1 MTLLVNVPQIAGL
14 GRNGT
19 TEAPRGPGRGHRY
32 GKLAGVDWRIR
43 RYRPSDEEAIV
54 ELSLRAWAPVFAS
67 LEEVLGVE
75 IFRRL
80 HPDWRVDQGKAVR
93 TVLLGPATEIWVAD
107 AETGPTGFVA
117 VTLDAESLIGEVH
130 MLAVD
135 PETQDQGVGTAL
147 TELATDWLRTS
158 GMRIAM
164 IDTGGDPG
172 HAPARR
178 VYEKANY
185 ALLPVARYFKAL

>member
-1 MTLLVNVPQIAGL
+1 M
-14 GRNGT
+14 
-19 TEAPRGPGRGHRY
+19 
-32 GKLAGVDWRIR
+32 
-43 RYRPSDEEAIV
+43 
-54 ELSLRAWAPVFAS
+54 LSLRAWAPVFAS

-93 TVLLGPATEIWVAD
+93 AVLVDPAMHIWVAEIQD
-107 AETGPTGFVA
+107 EAGPTGFVA
-117 VTLDAESLIGEVH
+117 AKLNANSLIREVY

-135 PETQDQGVGTAL
+135 PGTQNLGVGSAL
-147 TELATDWLRTS
+147 TETATDWLRTS
-158 GMRIAM
+158 GMRVVM

-172 HAPARR
+172 HAPARQ

-185 ALLPVARYFKAL
+185 TLLPIARYFKAL